1 MGTIS
6 KYKILSQANDSFSKS
21 EYKSALEQFAMV
33 LQNYPNSKEA
43 YNGVILSEMALSG
56 EGGAEALFD
65 YYEIL
70 KESDKEEADEIMNE
84 ILHNLD
90 GSLER
95 LSEVFAEPL
104 RNRLE
109 FEDGI
114 LYQDFKEIIESGKSF
129 KETFENIMFS
139 TRVIITKKEDF
150 IDFLDN
156 LIEHGFAEM
165 ALTYLE
171 NALSVYPSD
180 ALLKKLLKKLAR
192 GSKHGKLSCQIK
204 SICM

>member
-1 MGTIS
+1 MSTVS
-6 KYKILSQANDSFSKS
+6 KYKILTQAKDSFSKADF
-21 EYKSALEQFAMV
+21 KNALEKFAQV

-43 YNGVILSEMALSG
+43 YNGVILSEMAMSG

-70 KESDKEEADEIMNE
+70 KEDDREQADFIMEE
-84 ILHNLD
+84 ILQNMD
-90 GSLER
+90 GSLEK

-104 RNRLE
+104 RDRLE
-109 FEDGI
+109 LEDGI
-114 LYQDFKEIIESGKSF
+114 LYQDFKTIIEGGESF

-156 LIEHGFAEM
+156 LIDHDFAEM

-171 NALSVYPSD
+171 NALSIYPSD
-180 ALLKKLLKKLAR
+180 ELLRKLLKKLAK
-192 GSKHGKLSCQIK
+192 GNISED
-204 SICM
+204 